1 MLLTRKTSLALAIA
15 SLYHLPVVAAQTE
28 AKTDEVMVVTASGF
42 EKKLTHAP
50 ATISVISREDLERK
64 RFSNLAEAL
73 QDQEGIDVFGNT
85 GKTGGLNISIR
96 GMPSEYTLILIDG
109 RRQNVA
115 GNITPNGFGEMSGGV
130 MPPVNAIER
139 IEIVRGPMS
148 TLYGSDAMG
157 GVVNIITRKVGD
169 KWSTSITQ
177 DYTWQQ
183 EREFGDTHKTSIN
196 TSGPLIEDTL
206 GLAVRGS
213 FYKRNESNLTAKG
226 ADGREFDSRGQS
238 KVDNENYMLGARLDF
253 IAIEDH
259 NLWLDMDLSRQEYD
273 NGTADNRKLSAN
285 DTSTNWR
292 GYDDELRYE
301 NQQVALGH
309 TSQVDLGTW
318 ESSVMYNR
326 SETIGRTIPG
336 NPNLPS
342 GIPGKNVKDDR
353 ELETTNIVLD
363 TKLNTTVGSDHYLTV
378 GAQYWRAS
386 MTDGMVSDDFEQTT
400 WSVFAEDDWLLT
412 DQLSLTLG
420 GRYDRHD
427 AFGGHFSPRAYA
439 VYSLTHTMTV
449 KGGVSTGF
457 KAPQVN
463 ALHDGINGITAQGTQ
478 ITVGSPNLKAE
489 KSRTTELGFYYNGE
503 QGISTNVTLF
513 HNQFDDKITTGTPL
527 YNCFSS
533 TNPDRPGCVSFG
545 DSWTQ
550 DTFSQQTNVDEAYSR
565 GIEFALSMPIMERV
579 NFSMNYTFTESEIKE
594 NGKAAGELSDTP
606 KHKASARINWATTDQ
621 MDLWLAAN
629 YRGESRRF
637 DGLVEDL
644 SPANKALYDA
654 VGDIKAYTLFDLG
667 AAYRVNSN
675 FSLNAAVYNLFNKDF
690 RQLSA
695 YEYDGEIY
703 YASQYSH
710 LQQSTKGA
718 ILEGRRFWISANYT
732 F

>member
-1 MLLTRKTSLALAIA
+1 MLLTRKTSLAVAIA
-15 SLYHLPVVAAQTE
+15 ALCHLPMLAQAET
-28 AKTDEVMVVTASGF
+28 KTDEVMVVTASGF

-50 ATISVISREDLERK
+50 ATISVISREDLEMK
-64 RFSNLAEAL
+64 RFANLAEAL

-157 GVVNIITRKVGD
+157 GVINIITRKVTD
-169 KWSTSITQ
+169 TWETSISQ

-183 EREFGDTHKTSIN
+183 ESEFGDTHKTSIN
-196 TSGPLIEDTL
+196 TQGPLIDNTL

-226 ADGREFDSRGQS
+226 ADGSELNTRGQS
-238 KVDNENYMLGARLDF
+238 KVDNENYTLGARLDY

-259 NLWLDMDLSRQEYD
+259 NLWLDMDFSRQNYD
-273 NGTADNRKLSAN
+273 NGTPDDRKLSNN
-285 DTSTNWR
+285 DSPTNWR

-301 NQQVALGH
+301 NYQLALGH
-309 TSQVDLGTW
+309 TSQVALGTW
-318 ESSVMYNR
+318 ESSAMYNV

-336 NPNLPS
+336 TPGQPS

-353 ELETTNIVLD
+353 ELETTNVVLD
-363 TKLNTTVGSDHYLTV
+363 TKLNTTIGDDHYLTV
-378 GAQYWRAS
+378 GAQYWQAS
-386 MTDGMVSDDFEQTT
+386 MTDGMVSDEFEQTT
-400 WSVFAEDDWLLT
+400 WSLFAEDEWLLT
-412 DQLSLTLG
+412 NDLSLTLG
-420 GRYDRHD
+420 GRYDHHD
-427 AFGGHFSPRAYA
+427 AFGSHFSPRAYA
-439 VYSLTHTMTV
+439 VYSVSPTITV

-463 ALHDGINGITAQGTQ
+463 ELHDGINGITGQGTQ
-478 ITVGSPNLKAE
+478 ITVGTPSLKPE
-489 KSRTTELGFYYNGE
+489 KSRTAELGFYYNGE
-503 QGISTNVTLF
+503 QGITTNVTLF
-513 HNQFDDKITTGTPL
+513 HNQFDDKISTGTPL
-527 YNCFSS
+527 YNCSS
-533 TNPDRPGCVSFG
+533 ATNPNQPGCVSYG

-550 DTFSQQTNVDEAYSR
+550 DEFSQQTNVDEAYSR
-565 GIEFALSMPIMERV
+565 GVEFAFAMPLLSNL

-594 NGKAAGELSDTP
+594 NGKDAGELSDTP
-606 KHKASARINWATTDQ
+606 KHKASAKLNWAATEQ
-621 MDLWLAAN
+621 ANLWLAAN

-637 DGLVEDL
+637 DGLTEDL
-644 SPANKALYDA
+644 TGQDKALYDA

-667 AAYRVNSN
+667 AAYRINKSFSVN
-675 FSLNAAVYNLFNKDF
+675 ATIYNLFNKDF
-690 RQLSA
+690 RQYSA
-695 YEYDGEIY
+695 YEYNGDTY

-710 LQQSTKGA
+710 FSRSTKGA
-718 ILEGRRFWISANYT
+718 VLEGRRVWISANYS